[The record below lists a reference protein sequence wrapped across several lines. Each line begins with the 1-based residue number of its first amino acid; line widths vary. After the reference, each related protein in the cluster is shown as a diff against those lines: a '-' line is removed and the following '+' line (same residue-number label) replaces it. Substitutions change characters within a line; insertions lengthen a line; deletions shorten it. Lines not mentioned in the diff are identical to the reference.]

1 STTPGI
7 ISVGQWSV
15 TNSIVSELTTMTFSF
30 QPAHST
36 SSADVQIKI
45 TMPKEDFANLP
56 NPCVIESANQFINMA
71 SIDCFTD

>member
-1 STTPGI
+1 
-7 ISVGQWSV
+7 
-15 TNSIVSELTTMTFSF
+15 MTFSF

-56 NPCVIESANQFINMA
+56 YPCVIESANQFINMA